1 MDTKKQ
7 AVQSKKEDEEEKEEK
22 PATKKPRIRLRVK
35 AKPDEDA
42 KVDTGKNK
50 KKGLKRARSPE
61 PEAEPEGENATA
73 NDDIDL
79 APIPK
84 KQKKEK
90 KQKPDKKPA
99 PASGKEVADAIAPK
113 AQPKEQS
120 RKKSSRGQSNGGAAL
135 ESKGGAAFADLA
147 AWKTKKSLLG
157 ESFKES
163 RAFLTSEGP
172 WQLPDNVPADKFAD
186 VAKAT
191 LKAMGKIDKYSVFAR
206 AVTDNEA
213 PGYSETILHPMDFGT
228 MLQKVDSG
236 TYGTGSTAA
245 KAFYEDFLLVFD
257 NCILYN
263 EEGGEVAVEAARVL
277 RQLPEAFVGS
287 VLAVN
292 KTSK

>member
-7 AVQSKKEDEEEKEEK
+7 AVQDKKGDEEEKEEK
-22 PATKKPRIRLRVK
+22 PATMKPRIRLRVK

-42 KVDTGKNK
+42 KVDTGKTK
-50 KKGLKRARSPE
+50 KKASKRTRSP
-61 PEAEPEGENATA
+61 EPEGENATA
-73 NDDIDL
+73 NDDIDS

-99 PASGKEVADAIAPK
+99 PISGKKVADGLEQAE
-113 AQPKEQS
+113 AQSEEHS
-120 RKKSSRGQSNGGAAL
+120 RKNPSRRKSNGGT
-135 ESKGGAAFADLA
+135 AFADLA

-157 ESFKES
+157 DSSKES

-172 WQLPDNVPADKFAD
+172 WQLPDNVPADKFAE

-191 LKAMGKIDKYSVFAR
+191 LKAMDKIDKYSVFAR

-213 PGYSETILHPMDFGT
+213 PGYSDTVLNPMDFGT
-228 MLQKVDSG
+228 MQQKVESG
-236 TYGTGSTAA
+236 SYGTGSAAA

-257 NCILYN
+257 NCMRPLVI
-263 EEGGEVAVEAARVL
+263 VAPFLSAL
-277 RQLPEAFVGS
+277 
-287 VLAVN
+287 
-292 KTSK
+292 